1 MAPLVTAD
9 RLPAIFAGLRPLAML
24 TGLAAAIG
32 LGIAVVLWSQ
42 SPTYS
47 LLYGN
52 LPDDEVA
59 SVGQALASAGIP
71 YRLENGAGALSVPQ
85 ERLNE
90 ARLLLAGKGVI
101 ESGGF
106 ANLARE
112 NGFGTSQFME
122 GARYQHALELEL
134 ARTIGSLQQVASA
147 RVHIA
152 VARETGFVRDRK
164 SGSASVFLQLKPG
177 RRLSSEQVTSVVN
190 LVASSLPD
198 LEAERVTVVD
208 QQGRLL
214 SSPRGRDPQAMRD
227 QQIEF
232 ARQFEESYSQRV
244 ENLLAPLVG
253 AGRVR
258 AQVSA
263 EFDLSASEEAREQY
277 RPESQIVRR
286 EQLAEDRRSG
296 SVASGVPGSL
306 SNQPPT
312 RAATTASP
320 TDPAGSQPTPQSTQT
335 SREYEIDRTV
345 AYTQQP
351 AGRLKRL
358 SVAVLIDHVPVDG
371 KDGKAKPVPL
381 DAKQIERIETLVK
394 DAVGFDD
401 KRGDRVSVVNSPWS
415 AEGKGDDKLG
425 DAIPLWQQPW
435 ARDAAK
441 LLLGA
446 ILAIVLLLTVIR
458 PLVRQYATLFARHES
473 RVDASNALALVGAGG
488 EEGAAVARV
497 RRPAYDEDVA
507 RARTLVN
514 EDPARVAQVVRK
526 WVTTDGG

>member
-1 MAPLVTAD
+1 MAPLVNAE
-9 RLPAIFAGLRPLAML
+9 RLPAIFSGLRPLALL

-59 SVGQALASAGIP
+59 AVGQALGAAGIP

-164 SGSASVFLQLKPG
+164 AGSASVFLQLKPG

-286 EQLAEDRRSG
+286 EQLAEDRRAG
-296 SVASGVPGSL
+296 SVAAGIPGSL

-312 RAATTASP
+312 RTASASNP
-320 TDPAGSQPTPQSTQT
+320 SPADSASASAPQSTQT

-371 KDGKAKPVPL
+371 KDGKAKPTPL
-381 DAKQIERIETLVK
+381 DGKQIERIETLVK

-401 KRGDRVSVVNSPWS
+401 KRGDRVSVVNSAWN
-415 AEGKGDDKLG
+415 ADLKVDDKVG
-425 DAIPLWQQPW
+425 DAVPIWQQPW
-435 ARDAAK
+435 VRDAAK

-446 ILAIVLLLTVIR
+446 ILALVLLLTVIR
-458 PLVRQYATLFARHES
+458 PLLRQYAALFARTEP
-473 RVDASNALALVGAGG
+473 RVEGPNTLALVGAGG
-488 EEGAAVARV
+488 EEGAAIARV

-526 WVTTDGG
+526 WVTTDG

>member
-1 MAPLVTAD
+1 MAPLVNAE
-9 RLPAIFAGLRPLAML
+9 RLPAIFAGLRPLALL

-59 SVGQALASAGIP
+59 AVGQALAAAGIP

-122 GARYQHALELEL
+122 GARYQHALEQEL
-134 ARTIGSLQQVASA
+134 ARTIASLQQVASA

-152 VARETGFVRDRK
+152 VARESGFVRDRR
-164 SGSASVFLQLKPG
+164 SGSASVFLQLKPA

-198 LEAERVTVVD
+198 LEADRVTVVD

-253 AGRVR
+253 VGRVR

-263 EFDLSASEEAREQY
+263 EFDMSASEEAREQY
-277 RPESQIVRR
+277 KPDSQVVRR
-286 EQLAEDRRSG
+286 EQSSEDRRVAG
-296 SVASGVPGSL
+296 TASGVPGSL
-306 SNQPPT
+306 SNQPPS
-312 RAATTASP
+312 RAASSTT
-320 TDPAGSQPTPQSTQT
+320 PADGTALSATTPQSTQS

-351 AGRLKRL
+351 SGRLKRL

-371 KDGKAKPVPL
+371 RDGKAKPVPL
-381 DAKQIERIETLVK
+381 DAAQIARIETLVK

-401 KRGDRVSVVNSPWS
+401 QRGDRVTVVNSPWS
-415 AEGKGDDKLG
+415 ADSKTDDKLG
-425 DAIPLWQQPW
+425 DTIPLWQQPW
-435 ARDAAK
+435 VRDAAK

-446 ILAIVLLLTVIR
+446 ILALVLLLMVVR
-458 PLVRQYATLFARHES
+458 PLLRQYAAIFARDGRSE
-473 RVDASNALALVGAGG
+473 APNALALMGAGD
-488 EEGAAVARV
+488 EEASAVARV